1 MGPVSSPESQRM
13 AYVIRNPGRR
23 LLDADILALEKKIGT
38 NLPADYK
45 EFLMRS
51 NGGRPDPKFFPI
63 RGFENNPFG
72 QVQGFLGIDDP
83 EESCRLDWK
92 YRAFRGRIPANFF
105 PIACEDGGSLI
116 CLCLSGPD
124 TGHVYYWNYYGEA
137 KPSVGDNVYFI
148 AETFQGFLDSLQF
161 HDPLAEMER

>member
-1 MGPVSSPESQRM
+1 M
-13 AYVIRNPGRR
+13 AYVIKNPGRR
-23 LLDADILALEKKIGT
+23 LLDADTLDLEKKIGT

-63 RGFENNPFG
+63 RGFNNNPFG
-72 QVQGFLGIDDP
+72 QVQDFLGIDDP
-83 EESCRLDWK
+83 VESCRLDWK
-92 YRAFRGRIPANFF
+92 YQVFRGRIPENLF

-116 CLCLSGPD
+116 CLSLSGPD
-124 TGHVYYWNYYGEA
+124 TGHVYYWNYYGET
-137 KPSVGDNVYFI
+137 KPSTGDNVYFI

-161 HDPLAEMER
+161 HDPLADMER